1 MIVEEFLYG
10 TEITLTII
18 GNEVPFVLPDIEITY
33 ERDFY
38 DYTAKYTVGL
48 CHHIIPSRISEE
60 DRTIVREI
68 GLRVYKKFE
77 LCGVSKID
85 FIIDKEKGPMVI
97 GINTLHG
104 MTEMSL
110 VPDAGRAA
118 GISFDELVSK
128 IVEYGLIMKRL

>member
-1 MIVEEFLYG
+1 
-10 TEITLTII
+10 
-18 GNEVPFVLPDIEITY
+18 
-33 ERDFY
+33 
-38 DYTAKYTVGL
+38 
-48 CHHIIPSRISEE
+48 
-60 DRTIVREI
+60 
-68 GLRVYKKFE
+68 
-77 LCGVSKID
+77 
-85 FIIDKEKGPMVI
+85 MVI